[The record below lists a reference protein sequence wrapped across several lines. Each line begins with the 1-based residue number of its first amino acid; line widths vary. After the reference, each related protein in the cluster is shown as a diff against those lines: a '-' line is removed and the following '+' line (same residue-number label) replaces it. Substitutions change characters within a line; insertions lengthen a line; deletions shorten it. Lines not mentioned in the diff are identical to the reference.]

1 MEKSAKPR
9 CCATKMEID
18 VARENVRCCLQSKIR
33 DGREGQFYDG
43 YRVPPCLC
51 CFRQMSPCSSP
62 LCSHRLASIF
72 LVLLRAQQHFL
83 ACCGYRVVPREEDD
97 ANEIEISK
105 FHQKLRWCDGW
116 GPSQRSFERCSKHKL
131 ILN

>member
-43 YRVPPCLC
+43 YRV
-51 CFRQMSPCSSP
+51 RK
-62 LCSHRLASIF
+62 RL
-72 LVLLRAQQHFL
+72 
-83 ACCGYRVVPREEDD
+83 
-97 ANEIEISK
+97 
-105 FHQKLRWCDGW
+105 
-116 GPSQRSFERCSKHKL
+116 SFPAD
-131 ILN
+131 